1 MKISSFVTLI
11 VLVVMTVVA
20 QSAAAP
26 PFNLAA
32 GVGPIT
38 TVGAWTGYSA
48 LSEVSGSGLFPLA
61 SNTTTFYIGFTGGT
75 TAAVGN
81 MVLYSTATRGQ
92 KIKTVVPVKLGGI
105 SNPTI
110 KITDTSV
117 CPSQPVSVTNPCI
130 VRLDPITLKLSSKSD
145 YYLVVYFTTGTD
157 ISSTHGVY
165 PNTTLTGWY
174 VGADETQLTVGK
186 TLPSGNNGS
195 SPYFLL
201 AVMSD

>member
-110 KITDTSV
+110 NDPPILLFV
-117 CPSQPVSVTNPCI
+117 HRNPSLS
-130 VRLDPITLKLSSKSD
+130 PIPAS
-145 YYLVVYFTTGTD
+145 Y
-157 ISSTHGVY
+157 
-165 PNTTLTGWY
+165 
-174 VGADETQLTVGK
+174 
-186 TLPSGNNGS
+186 GS
-195 SPYFLL
+195 IQSR
-201 AVMSD
+201 